1 MLVFAVGCWASDA
14 ATDDKDPGYIVIDEV
29 AAQFLVLVAVPLDWR
44 FYGAGFALF
53 RLFDIW
59 KPFPIRRVERA
70 VPGGLGIM
78 LDDIVAAIYAL
89 ILLVI
94 GEGVLGVR
102 F

>member
-1 MLVFAVGCWASDA
+1 
-14 ATDDKDPGYIVIDEV
+14 
-29 AAQFLVLVAVPLDWR
+29 
-44 FYGAGFALF
+44 
-53 RLFDIW
+53 
-59 KPFPIRRVERA
+59 

-94 GEGVLGVR
+94 GEGALGVR